1 MEQSAHLTSHPT
13 GTTAQRSA
21 FLWAAAPFTDS
32 GGVPVCQDALAKMKA
47 KVMASI
53 EEGRRLMG
61 LDLLVRTNAGEIA
74 TERNCSIMELYRMV
88 S

>member
-1 MEQSAHLTSHPT
+1 MEQSAHLTTHPT
-13 GTTAQRSA
+13 GTTRPIDLHLSG
-21 FLWAAAPFTDS
+21 LLPFPDS
-32 GGVPVCQDALAKMKA
+32 GGVPVGKDALAKMKA

-61 LDLLVRTNAGEIA
+61 LDLLVRTNTGEIA

>member
-1 MEQSAHLTSHPT
+1 M
-13 GTTAQRSA
+13 
-21 FLWAAAPFTDS
+21 
-32 GGVPVCQDALAKMKA
+32 CQDALAKMKA

-61 LDLLVRTNAGEIA
+61 LDLLVRTNTGEIA